1 MNSQFDETWLLKA
14 VQLETEANCDIQAG
28 LNIEKKASIYL
39 ESAQSYI
46 NHERLLSMLREELG
60 TLFQETELEDLAV
73 DFQARARKK
82 VIEKLQ
88 VSRSA

>member
-14 VQLETEANCDIQAG
+14 MQLETEANCDIQAG
-28 LNIEKKASIYL
+28 LNIENKADIYL

-60 TLFQETELEDLAV
+60 TLFKEAELEDLAV
-73 DFQARARKK
+73 DFQARAREK
-82 VIEKLQ
+82 VIEKLK